1 MTEPVSGDVPP
12 PLSVSGSGGIHP
24 SVMLF
29 CLKIA
34 FGETMWSAVRFAPVC
49 MKSWQGSAPGRGMGG
64 LCCPVPSCP
73 ALLVDNS
80 FQKCLDKVW
89 SAGQKYLSPQHPGRS
104 PPGLCCLWH
113 LLHVPRAC
121 AHLNGSATLWMG
133 HIASCLCPL
142 Y

>member
-12 PLSVSGSGGIHP
+12 PLSVSGSGGIHL

-73 ALLVDNS
+73 ALLVDNG

-89 SAGQKYLSPQHPGRS
+89 SAGQKYLSP
-104 PPGLCCLWH
+104 
-113 LLHVPRAC
+113 
-121 AHLNGSATLWMG
+121 
-133 HIASCLCPL
+133 
-142 Y
+142 